1 MSPAQGPAPAHVS
14 TSSPPPIRFNVLPPT
29 HTTHP
34 LTSTAGPERTTQD
47 REERGSR
54 SQTVHQGTRSLKHDP
69 IVSPNVAM
77 QLGLSC

>member
-1 MSPAQGPAPAHVS
+1 MSPAQGPAPAHVF
-14 TSSPPPIRFNVLPPT
+14 TSSPPPIRFSVLPPT

-47 REERGSR
+47 REERGENCQR
-54 SQTVHQGTRSLKHDP
+54 TRSLKHDP